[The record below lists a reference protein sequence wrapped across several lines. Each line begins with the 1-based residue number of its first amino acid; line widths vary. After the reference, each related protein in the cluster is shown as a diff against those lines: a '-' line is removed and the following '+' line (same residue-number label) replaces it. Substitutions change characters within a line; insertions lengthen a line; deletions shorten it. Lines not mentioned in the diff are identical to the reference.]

1 MFSRR
6 KYRNRRHWRGHVL
19 DVKLSSSQRREHRT
33 RRLAWL
39 LVGSAI
45 FFGTVYGG
53 WRGIGALIERWVYNN
68 DSFAI
73 TRLEIETDGVL
84 AAEQLRSWAGVRP
97 RANLMR
103 LDLARVKRDLEMA
116 PAIESVAVERA
127 LPGTLRIHVTER
139 EPIAQVSLVRQ
150 DGTPA
155 GRYTLDANGHFM
167 LPIEPT
173 QRATPPAQTND
184 TLPELLGLQP
194 QDVRP
199 GRTTEVP
206 QVHAALALVRAF
218 NHSPMLGIV
227 DLKHI
232 DVRQAGVLV
241 LTTRQGNEVTFGLRD
256 FEPQLRRW
264 RTVHEHAS
272 RFGRHVT
279 ALDLAVGNNCPMQ
292 WLDAAGVSPAPPRP
306 LKPSVYRK
314 KHV

>member
-33 RRLAWL
+33 RRFLWL
-39 LVGSAI
+39 FVGSAI
-45 FFGTVYGG
+45 FFGAIYGG
-53 WRGIGALIERWVYNN
+53 WRGIGALIERYVYNN
-68 DSFAI
+68 DAFAI

-84 AAEQLRSWAGVRP
+84 AAEQLRSWAGARP
-97 RANLMR
+97 KANLMR
-103 LDLARVKRDLEMA
+103 LDLARVKRDLEMV

-139 EPIAQVSLVRQ
+139 EPIAQVVLVRQ
-150 DGTPA
+150 DGSPG
-155 GRYTLDANGHFM
+155 GRYTLDAQGHFM
-167 LPIEPT
+167 YPIEPA

-184 TLPELLGLQP
+184 SLPELVGMLP

-199 GRTTEVP
+199 GRTTEAP

-218 NHSPMLGIV
+218 NRSPMLGIV
-227 DLKHI
+227 DVKHI

-241 LTTRQGNEVTFGLRD
+241 LMTRQENVITFGLSD
-256 FEPQLRRW
+256 FELQLRRW

-272 RFGRHVT
+272 RLGRHVT

-292 WLDAAGVSPAPPRP
+292 WVDAAGVSPTPPRP
-306 LKPSVYRK
+306 FKSSPYRK

>member
-1 MFSRR
+1 MPFRR

-19 DVKLSSSQRREHRT
+19 DVKLSTSQRREHRT
-33 RRLAWL
+33 RRLTWL

-45 FFGTVYGG
+45 FFGVVYGG
-53 WRGIGALIERWVYNN
+53 WRGIGALIERCVYNN

-84 AAEQLRSWAGVRP
+84 ASEQLRSWAGVRP
-97 RANLMR
+97 KANLMR

-139 EPIAQVSLVRQ
+139 EPIAQVMLVRR
-150 DGTPA
+150 DGSPG
-155 GRYTLDANGHFM
+155 GRYTLDAHGHFM
-167 LPIEPT
+167 FPIEPA

-184 TLPELLGLQP
+184 PLPELLGMQP

-218 NHSPMLGIV
+218 NRSPMLGVV
-227 DLKHI
+227 DMKHI
-232 DVRQAGVLV
+232 DVRQSGALV

-256 FEPQLRRW
+256 FETQLRRW
-264 RTVHEHAS
+264 RTVHDQVS
-272 RFGRHVT
+272 RFGRHIT

-292 WLDAAGVSPAPPRP
+292 WVDAAGVSPALLCS
-306 LKPSVYRK
+306 LKPSAYRK

>member
-1 MFSRR
+1 MFFNR
-6 KYRNRRHWRGHVL
+6 KRRNRRHWRSHVL
-19 DVKLSSSQRREHRT
+19 EVKLSTSQRREHRT
-33 RRLAWL
+33 RRLVWL
-39 LVGSAI
+39 FVCSAI
-45 FFGTVYGG
+45 FFGAVYGG

-68 DSFAI
+68 EAFAI
-73 TRLEIETDGVL
+73 TKLEIETDGVL

-97 RANLMR
+97 NANLMR

-139 EPIAQVSLVRQ
+139 EPIAQVVLVRH
-150 DGTPA
+150 DGSLG
-155 GRYTLDANGHFM
+155 GRYTLDAHGHFM
-167 LPIEPT
+167 FPIEPA
-173 QRATPPAQTND
+173 QRATPPPQTND
-184 TLPELLGLQP
+184 PLPELLGLQT

-218 NHSPMLGIV
+218 NSSPMLGMV
-227 DLKHI
+227 DVKHI

-241 LTTRQGNEVTFGLRD
+241 LMTRQGNEITFGLRD
-256 FEPQLRRW
+256 YETQLRRW
-264 RTVHEHAS
+264 RTVHDQAS
-272 RFGRHVT
+272 RFGRHIS

-292 WLDAAGVSPAPPRP
+292 WIDAAGVQPTPPRP
-306 LKPSVYRK
+306 LKPSAYRK

>member
-1 MFSRR
+1 MFFRR
-6 KYRNRRHWRGHVL
+6 KHRNRRHWRGHVL

-33 RRLAWL
+33 RRLTWL
-39 LVGSAI
+39 FVGSAI
-45 FFGTVYGG
+45 FFGVVYGG

-139 EPIAQVSLVRQ
+139 EPISQVMLVRQ
-150 DGTPA
+150 DGSPG
-155 GRYTLDANGHFM
+155 GRYTLDAHGHFM
-167 LPIEPT
+167 FPIEPA

-184 TLPELLGLQP
+184 ALPELLGLQA

-206 QVHAALALVRAF
+206 QVHAALALVQAF
-218 NHSPMLGIV
+218 NRSPMLGTV
-227 DLKHI
+227 DVKHI
-232 DVRQAGVLV
+232 DVRQPGVLV
-241 LTTRQGNEVTFGLRD
+241 MTTRQGNEITFGLRD
-256 FEPQLRRW
+256 FETQLHRW
-264 RTVHEHAS
+264 RTVHDHAS
-272 RFGRHVT
+272 RFGRHIT
-279 ALDLAVGNNCPMQ
+279 TLDLAVGNNCPMQ
-292 WLDAAGVSPAPPRP
+292 WVDAAGVSPTPPRP
-306 LKPSVYRK
+306 LKPSAYRK

>member
-1 MFSRR
+1 MFLRR

-33 RRLAWL
+33 RRLMWL
-39 LVGSAI
+39 FVGSAI
-45 FFGTVYGG
+45 FFGAVYGG
-53 WRGIGALIERWVYNN
+53 WRGIGALIERYVYNN
-68 DSFAI
+68 DAFAI

-84 AAEQLRSWAGVRP
+84 APEQLRSWAGVRP
-97 RANLMR
+97 KANLMR

-139 EPIAQVSLVRQ
+139 EPIAQVLLVRQ
-150 DGTPA
+150 DGSPG

-167 LPIEPT
+167 FPIEPA
-173 QRATPPAQTND
+173 QRAIPPAQTND
-184 TLPELLGLQP
+184 ALPELLGMQP

-199 GRTTEVP
+199 GRTTEAP

-218 NHSPMLGIV
+218 NRSPMLGIV
-227 DLKHI
+227 DIKLI
-232 DVRQAGVLV
+232 DTRQAGVLV
-241 LTTRQGNEVTFGLRD
+241 LTTRQGNEVTFGLGD

-264 RTVHEHAS
+264 RIVSDHAS
-272 RFGRHVT
+272 RFGRHIT
-279 ALDLAVGNNCPMQ
+279 GLDLAVGNNCPMQ
-292 WLDAAGVSPAPPRP
+292 WIDAAGVPPTPPRP
-306 LKPSVYRK
+306 LKPSAYRK